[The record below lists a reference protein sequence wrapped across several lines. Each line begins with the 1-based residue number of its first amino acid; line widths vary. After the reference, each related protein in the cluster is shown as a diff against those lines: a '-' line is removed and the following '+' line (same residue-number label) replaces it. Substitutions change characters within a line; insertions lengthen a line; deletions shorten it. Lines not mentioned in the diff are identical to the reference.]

1 MAFTP
6 SIDYVGHQNLRQK
19 ALGNVTKAKYV
30 KKLKDEAEAR
40 RVAAEA
46 AAARARSS
54 RKVGLGRKIVGAV
67 ARGAAAYYTGGASEA
82 SGVGKM
88 IDQQIQGGADKE
100 TNEYG
105 DIVGAASTMSGMMSA
120 KKVGAAAIRLN
131 AQSARDDRMQDRMDK
146 ISPEAGLAFAEK
158 IEVKNAKNRKVMD
171 EYKDG
176 FMNFGDVD
184 GLDLSATTMD
194 YSGLTKGKK
203 VETTAKPVDN
213 SPDANPITQL
223 GTLPPSASIS
233 DSGGT
238 SALLTQEQKD
248 LLSGNETQVQQPVS
262 ATNTN
267 YKAPVYTTGGRKMTT
282 YLPPEDQI
290 QQPESEI
297 ITEDSHNTQGVLGG
311 AK

>member
-46 AAARARSS
+46 AAAAAKRS
-54 RKVGLGRKIVGAV
+54 RKVGMGRKIVGAV

-131 AQSARDDRMQDRMDK
+131 AQSARDDRMQERMDK

-158 IEVKNAKNRKVMD
+158 IEAKNAKNRGVMD
-171 EYKDG
+171 EYKGG

-203 VETTAKPVDN
+203 VEATPAVTYDSTT
-213 SPDANPITQL
+213 TRGL
-223 GTLPPSASIS
+223 GTVQEMKEKQGDVLKTDHYNNEEGASAGFEGEKVTTPAAS
-233 DSGGT
+233 
-238 SALLTQEQKD
+238 
-248 LLSGNETQVQQPVS
+248 
-262 ATNTN
+262 NTT
-267 YKAPVYTTGGRKMTT
+267 YKEPVYTTGGRKMTT
-282 YLPPEDQI
+282 YLPPSNQI

-311 AK
+311 AE

>member
-158 IEVKNAKNRKVMD
+158 IEAKNAKNRGVMD
-171 EYKDG
+171 EYKGG

-203 VETTAKPVDN
+203 VEATPAVTYDSTT
-213 SPDANPITQL
+213 TRGL
-223 GTLPPSASIS
+223 GTVQEMKEKQGDVLKTDHYNNEEGASAGFEGEKVTTPAAS
-233 DSGGT
+233 
-238 SALLTQEQKD
+238 
-248 LLSGNETQVQQPVS
+248 
-262 ATNTN
+262 NTT
-267 YKAPVYTTGGRKMTT
+267 YKEPVYTTGGRKMTT
-282 YLPPEDQI
+282 YLPPSNQI

-311 AK
+311 AE

>member
-105 DIVGAASTMSGMMSA
+105 DIVGAASTMSGMMTA

-131 AQSARDDRMQDRMDK
+131 AQSARDDRMQERMDK

-158 IEVKNAKNRKVMD
+158 IEAKNAKNRGVMD
-171 EYKDG
+171 EYKGG

-203 VETTAKPVDN
+203 VEATPAVTYDSTT
-213 SPDANPITQL
+213 TRGL
-223 GTLPPSASIS
+223 GTVQEMKEKQGDVLKTDHYNNEEGASAGFEGEKVTTPAAS
-233 DSGGT
+233 
-238 SALLTQEQKD
+238 
-248 LLSGNETQVQQPVS
+248 
-262 ATNTN
+262 NTT
-267 YKAPVYTTGGRKMTT
+267 YKEPVYTTGGRKMTT
-282 YLPPEDQI
+282 YLPPSNQI

-311 AK
+311 AE

>member
-131 AQSARDDRMQDRMDK
+131 AQSARDDRMQERMDK

-158 IEVKNAKNRKVMD
+158 IEAKNAKNRGVMD
-171 EYKDG
+171 EYKGG

-203 VETTAKPVDN
+203 VEATPAVTYDSTT
-213 SPDANPITQL
+213 TRGL
-223 GTLPPSASIS
+223 GTVQEMKEKQGDVLKTDHYNNEEGASAGFEGEKVTTPAAS
-233 DSGGT
+233 
-238 SALLTQEQKD
+238 
-248 LLSGNETQVQQPVS
+248 
-262 ATNTN
+262 NTT
-267 YKAPVYTTGGRKMTT
+267 YKEPVYTTGGRKMTT
-282 YLPPEDQI
+282 YLPPSNQI

-311 AK
+311 AE